1 MATARVPL
9 DKEREANLLQVIS
22 IGSTGQPNYPGL
34 VVGNTDTVAFQNLA
48 PFAVKIQFVCANGP
62 VFNDIPSISPTKSS
76 QAQSPQKIDITTD
89 YLIVNLSNNTV
100 QGPFSI
106 EVDSNPQTVPAPLLI
121 PIAAGSPP
129 QNLSSVA
136 VPQSGWIQFSL
147 DNSYDISFVP
157 STAFTGPANPVSGNP
172 IYHGQATNADVSY
185 TLSTFRGV
193 VGGGSVKIRS

>member
-9 DKEREANLLQVIS
+9 DNEPEANLLHVIT

-34 VVGNTDTVAFQNLA
+34 VIGNTDTVEFQNLA
-48 PFAVKIQFVCANGP
+48 PYAVKIQFVCANGP
-62 VFNDIPSISPTKSS
+62 VFNDLPSTAPNTTS

-89 YLIVNLSNNTV
+89 YLIVNLSNNTS

-106 EVDSNPQTVPAPLLI
+106 EVNSNPQSVPAPLLI
-121 PIAAGSPP
+121 PIVAGDPP

-136 VPQSGWIQFSL
+136 IPQSGWMQFSL
-147 DNSYDISFVP
+147 DDSYDISFVP
-157 STAFTGPANPVSGNP
+157 STAFTGPANPVSGTP
-172 IYHGQATNADVSY
+172 TYHGQATNADVTYSL
-185 TLSTFRGV
+185 TTFRGV